1 MRPFTN
7 GTVLRAV
14 SDAAYPFW
22 PRDRRVCQI
31 QGQLTW
37 AHGWYKPWKAFAKG
51 SPDNHLH
58 GFPVMR
64 RTGVEQLQYWAH
76 SVPLALAAHSYTR
89 LRLPGCWS
97 WRWTT
102 MRSGK
107 RQRSESNRV
116 SELPFLSYP
125 TW

>member
-1 MRPFTN
+1 M
-7 GTVLRAV
+7 GTWLVQAV
-14 SDAAYPFW
+14 E
-22 PRDRRVCQI
+22 R
-31 QGQLTW
+31 
-37 AHGWYKPWKAFAKG
+37 FAKG